1 MVSASPPL
9 FWARFGSIVFLAFSF
24 FSREGPF
31 FAPFFVS
38 LFLFFERGCV
48 FPSRRRFPFHVLR
61 ECCFFRAC
69 LRFSFHFVRKG
80 CVFRASLSF
89 RFRFVREGLRVSRA
103 FSFQFRFFSR
113 GVAFFARR
121 SRSDFVFCER
131 GCVFRASLFVPIPF
145 FVRKVRFLAHPLRPD
160 FVFFFARKV
169 TFSARPFRS
178 DFPFL
183 KPLPVPCEEW
193 QGKQEKIEPY
203 IETQWDVGYV
213 PI

>member
-9 FWARFGSIVFLAFSF
+9 FWVRFGSIVFLAFSF

-89 RFRFVREGLRVSRA
+89 RFRFVRERLRVSRA

-145 FVRKVRFLAHPLRPD
+145 FVRKIRFLAHPLRPD
-160 FVFFFARKV
+160 FVFFSRERLRFPRAPFAPIFH
-169 TFSARPFRS
+169 FSNPFQ
-178 DFPFL
+178 FL
-183 KPLPVPCEEW
+183 AKN
-193 QGKQEKIEPY
+193 GKGNKKR
-203 IETQWDVGYV
+203 
-213 PI
+213 